1 MSCKWRRTKRN
12 ISRNFLPAK
21 QEYDDVQR
29 DGSAGRLTEA
39 RWKGSGARKGGFG
52 AAKITSFH
60 TIVYKL
66 FDFLLKSNAE
76 VSMHSIVI

>member
-1 MSCKWRRTKRN
+1 MTGGGWRRTKRN
-12 ISRNFLPAK
+12 ITRNFLPAK

-52 AAKITSFH
+52 AAKIANNLNFFSHISFL
-60 TIVYKL
+60 TFY
-66 FDFLLKSNAE
+66 
-76 VSMHSIVI
+76 